1 MIPGMQQQLQQ
12 AAAAA
17 AAPQANLGNCAP
29 ILQQLM
35 AQQLLNAGQGPPPG
49 ANFAATTNQLM
60 ALMGAAAAGN
70 PLAAAMQQQQQQQSA
85 AAPMAYNFA
94 APAVTAAPVV
104 SLSTQDADKD
114 DWAEP
119 FAGKGRK
126 EPPFPLKLHQILGN
140 PEFSEC
146 ICWNAHGRS
155 WRILKPPVFE
165 QVVIPLYFRH
175 AK

>member
-1 MIPGMQQQLQQ
+1 MPPEPPVFAQTAPIMAPVMPPLG
-12 AAAAA
+12 AALRGVDLPPVVMPEEDY
-17 AAPQANLGNCAP
+17 PQAENMFRGD
-29 ILQQLM
+29 
-35 AQQLLNAGQGPPPG
+35 
-49 ANFAATTNQLM
+49 
-60 ALMGAAAAGN
+60 
-70 PLAAAMQQQQQQQSA
+70 
-85 AAPMAYNFA
+85 
-94 APAVTAAPVV
+94 V
-104 SLSTQDADKD
+104 D